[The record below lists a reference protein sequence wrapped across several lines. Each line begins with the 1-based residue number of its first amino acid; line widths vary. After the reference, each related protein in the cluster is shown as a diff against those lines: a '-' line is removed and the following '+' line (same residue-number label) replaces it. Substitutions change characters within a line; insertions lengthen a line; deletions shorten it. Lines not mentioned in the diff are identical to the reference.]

1 MWVRRTPL
9 RRRKKH
15 FWPALPDFLY
25 SPDNLPG
32 RLRFLRLSAELFMRV
47 FNIPSSAPFLHTLLS
62 ALADGRMIEGFHA
75 HKNPERLA
83 QATLYLPTQR
93 ACRMAREIFLD
104 VMGQDAVLLPR
115 IVALGHA
122 DEDELDFAQTDAAEF
137 PSLTV
142 GEAIGGLPRR
152 LVLMRLVGA
161 WAKQLGSRDLA
172 SAPLV
177 AGGPASTLALADDLA
192 RLIDDMTTRGVD
204 WNALDNLV
212 PDDLDRYWQLTLD
225 FLRIAKEAW
234 PSYLTEQ
241 NLIEPAQRRDLLIEA
256 EAARIGALP
265 GPFIAAGSTGSMP
278 STAKFL
284 HAIARHPQGAVVLPG
299 LDTDLDTEAWR
310 AIGGTRDSDG
320 RLIEHP
326 LWSHPQFALHGLL
339 DLFGLERA
347 DVQALAAPATHG
359 RELLASEAMRPATET
374 ARWHQRLT
382 DVGVAARIEAS
393 FDSLAIVE
401 TANPET
407 EALAVAVAMREARQH
422 NKTAALVTPDRAL
435 ARRVMAALGRWKLIF
450 DDSGGDSLMDTPAGI
465 FARLAVETV
474 TSELAP
480 PTLLALLKH
489 PLLRLGQGEGA
500 WREAI
505 FNLELAVLR
514 GTRPAPGCKGLQTAF
529 AWFTDEWGKA
539 KRHEPSALHRSEPRC
554 ALTQD
559 ALDGATHLLD
569 ALVSAL
575 APLENLARGAY
586 DFAALAQIHRDTIVR
601 LSTADDGRIAAF
613 DGADGSQLA
622 QAFDELLTSGE
633 APNSPA
639 PTHITLALADYPDL
653 FTTAFAGH
661 VVRRP
666 QNPDASL
673 RIYGLLEARLTQ
685 CDRVIL
691 GGLVEGVWPPA
702 PRIDPWL
709 SRPMRH
715 ALGLDLPERRIG
727 LTAHDLAQL
736 LGAEDVVLT
745 HAAKVGGAPSVAS
758 RFLHRMK
765 AIAQPEA
772 WNKALERGA
781 RYVRYAE
788 ALDHPESVC
797 PVAQPAP
804 KPPVTLRPLQMS
816 VTEIE
821 DWLRDPYT
829 IFAKR
834 ILKLT
839 PLDPVDLPLTAAD
852 RGSAIHNALGDFTAA
867 HSKDLPGNIVAELRS
882 FGERHFA
889 ALMEH
894 PEAQALWWP
903 RFLRIAEWFAGWEIK
918 RREDVANITAEL
930 RGEIAIPLDNG
941 RHFTLSARADRIE
954 QRADRT
960 FAIVDYKTG
969 TPPSGKQV
977 RLGLSPQLTL
987 EAAILRRGGFRPFP
1001 SPLNVSELLYI
1012 KLSGNNPAGDLKPVN
1027 LKHDGKDQLP
1037 DDAAEEA
1044 LAKLTALIKK
1054 FENPEQPYTSLDL
1067 AMWSNR
1073 YGTYDD
1079 LARIKEWS
1087 VAGGGA

>member
-1 MWVRRTPL
+1 M
-9 RRRKKH
+9 
-15 FWPALPDFLY
+15 
-25 SPDNLPG
+25 S
-32 RLRFLRLSAELFMRV
+32 V
-47 FNIPSSAPFLHTLLS
+47 FNIPSSAPFLRTLLE
-62 ALADGRMIEGFHA
+62 ALVDGRLVEGFQA
-75 HKNPERLA
+75 RQAPERLA

-115 IVALGHA
+115 IVALGHV
-122 DEDELDFAQTDAAEF
+122 DEDELDFSQGDITEF
-137 PSLTV
+137 SSLAV
-142 GEAIGGLPRR
+142 PEALDGLPRR

-172 SAPLV
+172 AAPLV

-204 WNALDNLV
+204 WDALDNLV
-212 PDDLDRYWQLTLD
+212 PDDLDHYWKITLD
-225 FLRIAKEAW
+225 FLKIASVAW
-234 PSYLTEQ
+234 PAHLLEQ
-241 NLIEPAQRRDLLIEA
+241 MLIEPARRRDLLIAA
-256 EAARIGALP
+256 EAARIAALP

-284 HAIARHPQGAVVLPG
+284 HAVAQHPQGAVVLPG
-299 LDTDLDTEAWR
+299 LDTDLDNDAWR
-310 AIGGTRDSDG
+310 AIGGVRDSEG
-320 RLIEHP
+320 RFIEHP
-326 LWSHPQFALHGLL
+326 LSSHPQFALHGLL
-339 DLFGLERA
+339 EVLKLERG
-347 DVQALAAPATHG
+347 DVIALAKPTAHG

-374 ARWHQRLT
+374 ARWHDRLAEQ
-382 DVGVAARIEAS
+382 DAAARIAS
-393 FDSLAIVE
+393 GFETLAIVE
-401 TANPET
+401 AANPEM
-407 EALAVAVAMREARQH
+407 EALAIAVAMREARQQ

-435 ARRVMAALGRWKLIF
+435 ARRVMAALGRWKLPF

-465 FARLAVETV
+465 FARLAAETI
-474 TSELAP
+474 TTELSP

-489 PLLRLGQGEGA
+489 PLLRLGHAEGT
-500 WREAI
+500 WTEAI

-514 GTRPAPGCKGLQTAF
+514 GTRPAPGCKGLQAAF
-529 AWFTDEWGKA
+529 AWFVDEWGKA
-539 KRHEPSALHRSEPRC
+539 NRKEHSALHRSEPRC
-554 ALTQD
+554 RLTQD
-559 ALDGATHLLD
+559 NLDGVAHLLA
-569 ALVSAL
+569 ALTDAL
-575 APLENLARGAY
+575 APLESGTRGAH
-586 DFAALAQIHRDTIVR
+586 DFSALAQLHRETLVR
-601 LSTADDGRIAAF
+601 LSTADDGRIAVF

-622 QAFDELLTSGE
+622 QAFDEL
-633 APNSPA
+633 PA
-639 PTHITLALADYPDL
+639 TVPTHIALEIADYPEL
-653 FTTAFAGH
+653 FSTAFAGR

-666 QNPDASL
+666 QNADASL

-715 ALGLDLPERRIG
+715 DLGLDLPERRIG
-727 LTAHDLAQL
+727 LTAHDFAQL
-736 LGAEDVVLT
+736 LGADDVILT
-745 HAAKVGGAPSVAS
+745 HATKVGGAPSVAS

-765 AIAQPEA
+765 AIAKPQTWDA
-772 WNKALERGA
+772 ALTRGTH
-781 RYVRYAE
+781 YVRCAE
-788 ALDHPESVC
+788 YLDHPDSVE
-797 PVAQPAP
+797 PIAQPAP
-804 KPPVTLRPLQMS
+804 KPPVALRPLQMS

-839 PLDPVDLPLTAAD
+839 PLDPIDLPLTAAD
-852 RGSAIHNALGDFTAA
+852 RGSAIHNALGDFTEA
-867 HSKDLPGNIVAELRS
+867 HSKIPPGNIAAELRS

-918 RREDVANITAEL
+918 RREEVAEIAAEL
-930 RGEIAIPLDNG
+930 RGEIPIPLDNG
-941 RHFTLSARADRIE
+941 RRFILSARADRIE
-954 QRADRT
+954 RRADHT

-969 TPPSGKQV
+969 TPPTGKQV

-987 EAAILRRGGFRPFP
+987 EAAILRQGGFKSFP
-1001 SPLNVSELLYI
+1001 AHGSVSELVYVRLN
-1012 KLSGNNPAGDLKPVN
+1012 GNNPAGEEKVVDLRIARGDEP
-1027 LKHDGKDQLP
+1027 QLP
-1037 DDAAEEA
+1037 DDAADEA
-1044 LAKLTALIKK
+1044 LAKLTALIRK
-1054 FENPEQPYTSLDL
+1054 FENPEQAYTSLDL

-1087 VAGGGA
+1087 VAGLTGGGE